1 MLAEIN
7 ITTNHPPFVNP
18 SQNQGQVLFLTML
31 TIPTLKAP
39 D

>member
-1 MLAEIN
+1 MLAEMN

-18 SQNQGQVLFLTML
+18 SQNQSQVFLTML